1 MRVNVGG
8 HLPIYCTAV
17 SGVPIPTIQWHSE
30 GFPVIP
36 TENSYQQV
44 FVVPTDSP
52 HTTMYTCVG
61 VTRKY
66 YRQTGL
72 RDNEPTVYV
81 LLQTE
86 VRVNVTV
93 IVEGK

>member
-1 MRVNVGG
+1 M
-8 HLPIYCTAV
+8 
-17 SGVPIPTIQWHSE
+17 SGVPIPIIQWHSE

-44 FVVPTDSP
+44 FVVPTDTP
-52 HTTMYTCVG
+52 HTTTYTCVG
-61 VTRKY
+61 VTSKY
-66 YRQTGL
+66 YRQTPSS
-72 RDNEPTVYV
+72 DNEVTTYV